1 MITATRPLPRP
12 GDPEITADVV
22 ADHGLSDDEYE
33 QILEILGREP
43 THTELGVF
51 SALWSE
57 HCGYKNS
64 KPLLRRLPTKAP
76 WVLQGP
82 GENAGVI
89 DIGDGYAVAF
99 KIESH
104 NHPSAVEPYEGAA
117 TGVGGILRDVF
128 TMGARPIAVLD
139 SLRFG
144 SLQRPRVRYL
154 FAGVVKGIGDY
165 GNCVGIP
172 NLGGEVYFDDAY
184 EGNPIVNA
192 MAIGLMKT
200 EDLIRGEASGPG
212 NPILAVGARTGRDG
226 IHGAT
231 FASEELS
238 EESEARRPQVQVGDP
253 FTEKLLLEASLELI
267 RSGHIVGI
275 QDMGAA
281 GLASSST
288 EMAARAGTGVDIDVA
303 HVPVREQG
311 MTPYEILLSESQ
323 ERMLVV
329 AKDGHEDEVRKILA
343 KWELEAAVIGRV
355 TDDGLYR
362 VRESGV
368 VVCEI
373 PGEPLVGGC
382 PTYVRDAEE
391 SDEVKRR
398 RAWRPE
404 PAHLEPAERHP
415 AKVLL
420 RLLASPSIA
429 SKRWVYNQYDT
440 TVRTNTVLG
449 PGGDAGVLRVRGTT
463 KGIAA
468 TVDCNGR
475 YVYLN
480 PRRGAMIAVAEAA
493 RNLVC
498 VGARPRA
505 VTDNLNFG
513 NPLRPEVYYQL
524 REAVLGMADACAAFD
539 TPVVSGNVSLYN
551 ESPTGAIYPT
561 PVVGMV
567 GVLDDVSKRIGSRF
581 VRDGDRIVLLGTNTD
596 ELGASEY
603 LKVVHGLVA
612 GDAPAV
618 DLDAEKALQD
628 AVLEMTDAALLASA
642 HDCAEGGL
650 AVCLA
655 ECAIGEA
662 GEARGVDAAL
672 DDALP
677 AAALL
682 FGEAQ
687 ARIVVSCSPDAL
699 DTVLAVAQR
708 HGVSAR
714 SIGTVGASTSGRGSV
729 RSGPHSAGRPE
740 SADHGAFAEAD
751 AVDPDARF
759 RVRASGVEIDLA
771 ASAIAEVYTTAIPR
785 LMGHSVTEH

>member
-1 MITATRPLPRP
+1 MAETMTQGPAPRP
-12 GDPEITADVV
+12 GDPEITAELF
-22 ADHGLSDDEYE
+22 AEHGLSEHE
-33 QILEILGREP
+33 RGLILDILGREP

-64 KPLLRRLPTKAP
+64 KPLLRTLPTEAP

-89 DIGDGYAVAF
+89 DIGDDHAIAF

-104 NHPSAVEPYEGAA
+104 NHPSAVEPYQGAA

-144 SLQRPRVRYL
+144 SLAHARVRWL
-154 FAGVVKGIGDY
+154 FGGVVKGIGDY

-172 NLGGEVYFDDAY
+172 NIGGEVYFDDAY
-184 EGNPIVNA
+184 EGNPLVNA
-192 MAIGLMKT
+192 MAIGHLRRD
-200 EDLIRGEASGPG
+200 ELIRAYAEGAG
-212 NPILAVGARTGRDG
+212 NPIIAVGARTGRDG

-238 EESEARRPQVQVGDP
+238 EENEAKRPQVQVGDP

-288 EMAARAGTGVDIDVA
+288 EMAARAGTGVDLDVA
-303 HVPVREQG
+303 LVPVREPN

-329 AKDGHEDEVRKILA
+329 AKQGREDDVRKILE
-343 KWELEAAVIGRV
+343 KWELEAAVIGHV

-362 VRESGV
+362 VRENGV

-373 PGEPLVGGC
+373 PGYPLVTGC
-382 PTYVRDAEE
+382 PTYTREAREAEGME
-391 SDEVKRR
+391 AL
-398 RAWRPE
+398 RAWRPTE
-404 PAHLEPAERHP
+404 KELAPAADHP
-415 AKVLL
+415 TKVLL
-420 RLLASPSIA
+420 RLLASPTIA
-429 SKRWVYNQYDT
+429 SKTWVHRQYDS
-440 TVRTNTVLG
+440 TVRTNTVIG
-449 PGGDAGVLRVRGTT
+449 PGGDAGVIRIRGTS
-463 KGIAA
+463 KGVAA
-468 TVDCNGR
+468 SVDCNGR

-493 RNLVC
+493 RNVAC
-498 VGARPRA
+498 TGAVPKA
-505 VTDNLNFG
+505 ITNNLNFG
-513 NPLRPEVYYQL
+513 NPLKPEVYYQMK
-524 REAVLGMADACAAFD
+524 EAVAGMGAACRAFE
-539 TPVVSGNVSLYN
+539 TPVTGGNVSLYN
-551 ESPTGAIYPT
+551 ENPTGAIYPT

-567 GVLDDVSKRIGSRF
+567 GVLEDVARHVAMPF
-581 VRDGDRIVLLGTNTD
+581 RDAGDAVVLLGRNTD
-596 ELGASEY
+596 ELGGSEY

-618 DLDAEKALQD
+618 DLAHERALQRTL
-628 AVLEMTDAALLASA
+628 VALAESGLAKSA

-650 AVCLA
+650 AVALA
-655 ECAIGEA
+655 ECAIA
-662 GEARGVDAAL
+662 GGIGVDLELA
-672 DDALP
+672 DELP
-677 AAALL
+677 AAPLF

-687 ARIVVSCSPDAL
+687 GRAVVSCRGEDAEQ
-699 DTVLAVAQR
+699 VLALAAQ
-708 HGVSAR
+708 HDVPAAR
-714 SIGTVGASTSGRGSV
+714 IGTTGGGHFVLRGAGV
-729 RSGPHSAGRPE
+729 RI
-740 SADHGAFAEAD
+740 EA
-751 AVDPDARF
+751 PL
-759 RVRASGVEIDLA
+759 ASL
-771 ASAIAEVYTTAIPR
+771 AEVYETAIPR
-785 LMGHSVTEH
+785 LMERAAHD

>member
-1 MITATRPLPRP
+1 MTTHRAGGQDHAMSNGSGHASGNGRDPGADTATADTLTVPQPRA
-12 GDPEITADVV
+12 GDPVITPELV
-22 ADHGLSDDEYE
+22 ADHGLSEDEYALIVE
-33 QILEILGREP
+33 AVGREP
-43 THTELGVF
+43 TYTELGVF

-64 KPLLRRLPTKAP
+64 KPLLRQLPTKAP

-89 DIGDGYAVAF
+89 EIGDGFAIAF

-128 TMGARPIAVLD
+128 TMGARPIATLD

-144 SLQRPRVRYL
+144 SLARPRVRYL

-172 NLGGEVYFDDAY
+172 NIGGEVYFDDAY
-184 EGNPIVNA
+184 EGNPLVNA

-200 EDLIRGEASGPG
+200 DELIRGEASGVG
-212 NPILAVGARTGRDG
+212 NPIMAVGARTGRDG

-238 EESEARRPQVQVGDP
+238 EENDAKRPRVQVGDP

-288 EMAARAGTGVDIDVA
+288 EMAARSGTGVDIDTA
-303 HVPVREQG
+303 LVPVREPD

-329 AKDGHEDEVRKILA
+329 AKAGHEDDVKRILE

-355 TDDGLYR
+355 TDDGMYR
-362 VRESGV
+362 VRENGV
-368 VVCEI
+368 IVCEV
-373 PGEPLVGGC
+373 PGEPLVNEC
-382 PTYVRDAEE
+382 PTYTREGRE
-391 SDEVKRR
+391 SEVVQKLRS
-398 RAWRPE
+398 WT
-404 PAHLEPAERHP
+404 PAGIDMTHTDQHAGR
-415 AKVLL
+415 VLL
-420 RLLASPSIA
+420 RLLGSPNIA
-429 SKRWVYNQYDT
+429 SRRWIYNQYDT
-440 TVRTNTVLG
+440 TVRTNTVYA
-449 PGGDAGVLRVRGTT
+449 PGGDAGVLRIRGTRR
-463 KGIAA
+463 GIAA

-505 VTDNLNFG
+505 ITNNLNFG
-513 NPLRPEVYYQL
+513 NPLKPEVYYQL
-524 REAVLGMADACAAFD
+524 REAVLGMGAACAAFE
-539 TPVVSGNVSLYN
+539 TPVTGGNVSLYN
-551 ESPTGAIYPT
+551 ENPSGAIYPT
-561 PVVGMV
+561 PTIGMI
-567 GVLDDVSKRIGSRF
+567 GVIDDIDNVLRLAFRNSADAI
-581 VRDGDRIVLLGTNTD
+581 ILLGRNTD
-596 ELGASEY
+596 ELGGSEY
-603 LKVVHGLVA
+603 LKVVHGIVA
-612 GDAPAV
+612 GDAPEV
-618 DLDAEKALQD
+618 DLDGERRLQE
-628 AVLEMTDAALLASA
+628 LLLALNEQRLLHSA
-642 HDCAEGGL
+642 HDCSEGGL

-655 ECAIGEA
+655 ESAMA
-662 GEARGVDAAL
+662 GDDRCGIEVEL
-672 DDALP
+672 QDALP
-677 AAALL
+677 AASLL

-687 ARIVVSCSPDAL
+687 GRIVVSCPPD
-699 DTVLAVAQR
+699 LA
-708 HGVSAR
+708 SAVIATAAEMNVPATR
-714 SIGTVGASTSGRGSV
+714 LGTVGAPGGRFMI
-729 RSGPHSAGRPE
+729 RTAGQ
-740 SADHGAFAEAD
+740 AT
-751 AVDPDARF
+751 VDLPVD
-759 RVRASGVEIDLA
+759 SLH
-771 ASAIAEVYTTAIPR
+771 EVWSTAIPR
-785 LMGHSVTEH
+785 LMERAAAE